1 MISKRNEIENMDFFG
16 KMIEL
21 GFLDTVENDLPEDFT
36 LIYEIARILENELNP
51 LTKQLAPILWLTQSQ
66 EDNASL
72 EKEIIPH
79 LPSGDDYEA
88 NLISSFRDIAK
99 IYPHQFLLPDEV
111 FMQKLVER
119 SLWMPAPKASRNYR
133 YQAESDQFA
142 PDSRKQK
149 IYLLFDTSK
158 SMQEMFR
165 IHLSKAIAYFFLKQN
180 QKEMGTIFFRT
191 FDAEIG
197 PLQLVRDKIS
207 FDNLIAHIMGLKAE
221 GRGTAMEKALLTAIQ
236 DIRADSFMAEAEIL
250 VITDGAAHI
259 DVDKVKHSLGESI
272 HIHCIKI
279 GSASLKPD
287 TKTVLN
293 LIHSAESD
301 DAKLIR
307 ELQHKLKDLEYSHK
321 ATQADAR
328 KSFILGEIQYLN
340 KQIQA
345 QIDRYSQRAI
355 ANYGNEIS
363 ELSDIFINVEDI
375 KSEKLFAL
383 SKDRIDEFVQ
393 LSSELL
399 TILKDD
405 PSVEDAKKAAVLYD
419 HLHLLL
425 KYNNIETQQLSQNTD
440 ELKLILSSFLQ
451 QQQSQSAHNSS
462 LDLSDN
468 DHIQLS
474 RLLKTGMQSAARIP
488 LAKLLLILYRK
499 IKKSII
505 LWRKARLRT
514 KKRKYINRT

>member
-1 MISKRNEIENMDFFG
+1 
-16 KMIEL
+16 
-21 GFLDTVENDLPEDFT
+21 
-36 LIYEIARILENELNP
+36 
-51 LTKQLAPILWLTQSQ
+51 
-66 EDNASL
+66 
-72 EKEIIPH
+72 
-79 LPSGDDYEA
+79 
-88 NLISSFRDIAK
+88 
-99 IYPHQFLLPDEV
+99 
-111 FMQKLVER
+111 
-119 SLWMPAPKASRNYR
+119 
-133 YQAESDQFA
+133 
-142 PDSRKQK
+142 
-149 IYLLFDTSK
+149 
-158 SMQEMFR
+158 
-165 IHLSKAIAYFFLKQN
+165 
-180 QKEMGTIFFRT
+180 MGTIFFRT
-191 FDAEIG
+191 FDADIG
-197 PLQLVRDKIS
+197 PLQLVKDKIA

-221 GRGTAMEKALLTAIQ
+221 GRGTAIEKALMTAIQ
-236 DIRADSFMAEAEIL
+236 DIRVDSFMAEAEIL

-272 HIHCIKI
+272 RIHCIKI

-287 TKTVLN
+287 TKTILN

-321 ATQADAR
+321 ATQADSR
-328 KSFILGEIQYLN
+328 KLFILGEIQHLN
-340 KQIQA
+340 KQIHA
-345 QIDRYSQRAI
+345 QLDRYSQRTM

-425 KYNNIETQQLSQNTD
+425 KYNNIEIQKLSQNTD
-440 ELKLILSSFLQ
+440 ELKHILSSFLQ
-451 QQQSQSAHNSS
+451 QQQSQSANNTS

-499 IKKSII
+499 IKRSIV
-505 LWRKARLRT
+505 LWRKNRLRP
-514 KKRKYINRT
+514 KKRKHNNYK

>member
-1 MISKRNEIENMDFFG
+1 MISKRNEIENVDFFG

-21 GFLDTVENDLPEDFT
+21 GFLDTVENELPEDFT

-51 LTKQLAPILWLTQSQ
+51 LTKQLAPILWLTETQ
-66 EDNASL
+66 EDNTSH
-72 EKEIIPH
+72 EREIIPH

-119 SLWMPAPKASRNYR
+119 SLWMPAPKAPRNYR

-149 IYLLFDTSK
+149 VYILFDTSK

-197 PLQLVRDKIS
+197 PLQLVKDKIS

-221 GRGTAMEKALLTAIQ
+221 GRGTAMEKALMTAIQ
-236 DIRADSFMAEAEIL
+236 DIRVDSFMAEAEIL

-259 DVDKVKHSLGESI
+259 DIDKVKHSLGDAI

-287 TKTVLN
+287 T
-293 LIHSAESD
+293 
-301 DAKLIR
+301 
-307 ELQHKLKDLEYSHK
+307 
-321 ATQADAR
+321 
-328 KSFILGEIQYLN
+328 
-340 KQIQA
+340 
-345 QIDRYSQRAI
+345 
-355 ANYGNEIS
+355 
-363 ELSDIFINVEDI
+363 
-375 KSEKLFAL
+375 
-383 SKDRIDEFVQ
+383 
-393 LSSELL
+393 
-399 TILKDD
+399 
-405 PSVEDAKKAAVLYD
+405 
-419 HLHLLL
+419 
-425 KYNNIETQQLSQNTD
+425 
-440 ELKLILSSFLQ
+440 
-451 QQQSQSAHNSS
+451 
-462 LDLSDN
+462 
-468 DHIQLS
+468 
-474 RLLKTGMQSAARIP
+474 
-488 LAKLLLILYRK
+488 
-499 IKKSII
+499 
-505 LWRKARLRT
+505 
-514 KKRKYINRT
+514 